1 MARVQ
6 LPASAAEAEAQLGSG
21 SVVVSCTATWAAPCA
36 QMNNVFAELS
46 AEYTALTFVQLD
58 ADDFPDLCERFGVES
73 VPYFLF
79 LHDGKVTEAVIG
91 ANAPELTLKVKQ
103 NALTAAIHGDATVPA
118 MPSQKQSLHA
128 RLSALTRRSP
138 VMLFMK
144 GSADAPRCGFSRQIV
159 EILQARRASRLPLR
173 ETTRRADSF

>member
-1 MARVQ
+1 
-6 LPASAAEAEAQLGSG
+6 
-21 SVVVSCTATWAAPCA
+21 
-36 QMNNVFAELS
+36 
-46 AEYTALTFVQLD
+46 LD

-159 EILQARRASRLPLR
+159 EILQEEKIQFETFDILTDEEVRQGLKEFSNWPTFPQASQGRKRHCFERSCGPY
-173 ETTRRADSF
+173 AS